1 MKLAAGSDRHSI
13 AKCGSEDG
21 QPPPPLPSPPYL
33 VPSLNWLFIEGWW
46 ECKCLFKRQKLEGLH
61 VVSYLQLYL
70 KNLSMM
76 CTPFTRNRVIH
87 FIDMQIDFFLA
98 LQVHFKTRLHSN
110 SHVKFGQNS
119 IVFNVH
125 YNTCIQRRLTHE
137 QSLLHWI
144 NPAPDYVKIIFIEQ
158 LDHRLCSSTYQI
170 FDRHSSDNFIGTLGN
185 FITSS
190 PSKVDILYPGHNL
203 CSILQPILRM
213 LVRGKL

>member
-1 MKLAAGSDRHSI
+1 
-13 AKCGSEDG
+13 
-21 QPPPPLPSPPYL
+21 
-33 VPSLNWLFIEGWW
+33 
-46 ECKCLFKRQKLEGLH
+46 
-61 VVSYLQLYL
+61 
-70 KNLSMM
+70 M
-76 CTPFTRNRVIH
+76 CTPFIRNRVIH

-110 SHVKFGQNS
+110 SHVKFCQNS

-125 YNTCIQRRLTHE
+125 YNTCIQRGLTHE

-158 LDHRLCSSTYQI
+158 LDHWLCSSTYQI

-190 PSKVDILYPGHNL
+190 PSKVDNLYPGHNL
-203 CSILQPILRM
+203 CSNGRM
-213 LVRGKL
+213 FISITSCYLVLLLYFSDSTAKTSSLITCSKE

>member
-21 QPPPPLPSPPYL
+21 QPPPPLPSPGYL
-33 VPSLNWLFIEGWW
+33 VPPLNWLFIEGWW

-110 SHVKFGQNS
+110 SHVKFGQKS

-144 NPAPDYVKIIFIEQ
+144 NLAPNYVKIIFIEQ
-158 LDHRLCSSTYQI
+158 LGHRLCSSTYQI

-185 FITSS
+185 LFPKQS
-190 PSKVDILYPGHNL
+190 GHSL
-203 CSILQPILRM
+203 SWS
-213 LVRGKL
+213 